1 MVAIPM
7 KTNFSIIPIPVA
19 DQEDALR
26 FYTEKLD
33 FEKRT
38 DITFG
43 PGMRLLTVAPRGQFK
58 PVFALAKPDTPAV
71 YRECIRSQDDLWV
84 IGTED
89 CHSVYEALS
98 KRGVRFVSPPTRYT
112 RSIEAVFADPYGN
125 LFSLLERLPDVPAVY
140 RIDAAA

>member
-1 MVAIPM
+1 MAALLM
-7 KTNFSIIPIPVA
+7 KTYFSVIPIPVA

-26 FYTEKLD
+26 FYTEKLE

-38 DITFG
+38 DVTFG
-43 PGMRLLTVAPRGQFK
+43 PGLRLLTVAPRGQSR
-58 PVFALAKPDTPAV
+58 PVFALAKPGAPADDQHGL
-71 YRECIRSQDDLWV
+71 RSQDDLWV

-89 CHSVYEALS
+89 CHSVYETLV

-125 LFSLLERLPDVPAVY
+125 LFSLLERLPDIPAVY
-140 RIDAAA
+140 RLDAAA